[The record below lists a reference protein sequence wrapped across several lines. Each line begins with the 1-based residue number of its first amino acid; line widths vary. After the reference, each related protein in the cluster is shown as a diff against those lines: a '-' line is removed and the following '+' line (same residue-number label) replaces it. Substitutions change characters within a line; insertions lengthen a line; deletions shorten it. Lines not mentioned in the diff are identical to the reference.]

1 MNSRLFRLFYWK
13 TNVVT
18 WSSRACTLLP
28 PSNVSNS
35 TLFSRWLRRKASNQS
50 HGERRKMNRWSRKL
64 HRWSGILV
72 ALPLLLVIVTGL
84 MLQLKKEIA
93 WIQPVSKR
101 GIEQK
106 ILVDWDQILSAVK
119 TVPESQV
126 NSWDDIDRLDVRP
139 AKGLVKVRCINH
151 WEVQLDSSNG
161 EILSSAFRRSDIIES
176 LHDGSFFS
184 DFVKLYVFSANGFL
198 LLGLWITGVWL
209 WYLPISAKRKK
220 KRRLA
225 NKTNQEPGN

>member
-1 MNSRLFRLFYWK
+1 
-13 TNVVT
+13 
-18 WSSRACTLLP
+18 
-28 PSNVSNS
+28 
-35 TLFSRWLRRKASNQS
+35 
-50 HGERRKMNRWSRKL
+50 MNRWSRKL

-184 DFVKLYVFSANGFL
+184 DFVKLYVFSANGVL
-198 LLGLWITGVWL
+198 LLGLWLTGAWL
-209 WYLPISAKRKK
+209 WYLPIKAKRKK
-220 KRRLA
+220 KQRLK
-225 NKTNQEPGN
+225 NKNLH